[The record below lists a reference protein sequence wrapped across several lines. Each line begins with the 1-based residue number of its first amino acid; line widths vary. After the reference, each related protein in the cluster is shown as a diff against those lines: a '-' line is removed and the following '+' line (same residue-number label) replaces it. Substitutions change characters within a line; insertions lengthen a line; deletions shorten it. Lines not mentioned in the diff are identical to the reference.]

1 MTYSLLPV
9 VEHIHT
15 LWELILTAEPLVV
28 MAPTPTLCSA
38 TVQHLTSIIYPLSFC
53 ADYRP
58 FYTIHDSDFK
68 DITSSN
74 SNALPNI
81 LLGVT
86 NPFFGKALKHWPHIV
101 KLGDA
106 SLAGLPGVTGIT
118 GHSKSPSH
126 NKSKAKFKLDSKP
139 GVYSQVSQSV
149 ESSHSSD

>member
-1 MTYSLLPV
+1 
-9 VEHIHT
+9 
-15 LWELILTAEPLVV
+15 

-38 TVQHLTSIIYPLSFC
+38 TVQHLTTIVYPLSYC

-86 NPFFGKALKHWPHIV
+86 NPFFSKALKHWPHIV

-106 SLAGLPGVTGIT
+106 SSAGLVALG
-118 GHSKSPSH
+118 GHMARSPSH
-126 NKSKAKFKLDSKP
+126 NKAKGKFKLDSKP
-139 GVYSQVSQSV
+139 GVYSQVISLFYLNLNKCHNFYV
-149 ESSHSSD
+149 NY